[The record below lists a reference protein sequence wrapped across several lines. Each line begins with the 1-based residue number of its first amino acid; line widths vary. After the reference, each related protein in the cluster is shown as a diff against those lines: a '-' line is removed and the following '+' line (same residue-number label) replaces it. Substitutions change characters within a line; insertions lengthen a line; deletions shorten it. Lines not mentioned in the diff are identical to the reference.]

1 MSTISTSLGDLLLG
15 CDFGAILLVD
25 SGGLDCAG
33 TLVKDVTIES
43 MLLHSASASH
53 LTGNKALE

>member
-1 MSTISTSLGDLLLG
+1 LSTISTSLDDLLLG

-25 SGGLDCAG
+25 SGALDCAG

-53 LTGNKALE
+53 LTGIDALE